1 MQDQP
6 QQETEHD
13 TYDRPDAN
21 TRTTAFIRLWADRIS
36 ACRRSLLR

>member
-21 TRTTAFIRLWADRIS
+21 TAHHRVHT
-36 ACRRSLLR
+36 SLGGSHQRV